1 MSIQKYRLI
10 GRRQKKTMNLD
21 LLRSRHVLLGM
32 FLGYVFNPP
41 SLSCTSPTNG
51 PSNGSKTVKTGQNSA
66 QRSGRGLTAQ
76 AGASHLRPG
85 PHISGRGLTIAEC
98 FFTHNSLLGHPIASP
113 FFSNESYDSP
123 LCPRSKKP
131 TQLITKTIS
140 KTSKA

>member
-51 PSNGSKTVKTGQNSA
+51 PSNGSKTVKTGQKSRPECEAGASQWQN
-66 QRSGRGLTAQ
+66 AQ
-76 AGASHLRPG
+76 AGASHLRRG
-85 PHISGRGLTIAEC
+85 PHNGRTRTRH
-98 FFTHNSLLGHPIASP
+98 FFAHNYRLVHPIASP
-113 FFSNESYDSP
+113 FFFNENYDSP
-123 LCPRSKKP
+123 LHPPSKKP
-131 TQLITKTIS
+131 T
-140 KTSKA
+140 